1 LDGLNEIP
9 RISYKLKQ
17 ELSRK
22 LIDYQQ
28 SIVSQSKDDT
38 NSELDSALIIESA
51 TKPDNS
57 VSADS
62 VAILGRSN
70 DVINPTIDLEELVDV
85 QDQSSSKLSLPV
97 ALSQE

>member
-1 LDGLNEIP
+1 MDGLNEIP